1 MKTSLTE
8 PSPWFNDRNPM
19 AKKTA
24 KKSAASKPATK
35 STPKAAKVS
44 AKAHQPKAAPV
55 KVAKPLSKVASKV
68 AEKAQPTTM
77 KAPAVAKKTPKV
89 DLFELP
95 PLQALSS
102 EPQVNKPDIDFQR
115 NPSPEEIILTDAEGR
130 RYCRVKDCD
139 QVATVDLHCRFHY
152 LLLWKRIQ
160 VRRKILQDGKL
171 SRYVDE
177 LTSRYPDK
185 FLEMIRKD
193 LRSEKDFLGAIGE
206 LEIDEAETENEYG
219 DDSAAEFIEE
229 VRGVSSESSIAE
241 DTDF

>member
-1 MKTSLTE
+1 MKLKTSLTE
-8 PSPWFNDRNPM
+8 ASGWFNDRSPM
-19 AKKTA
+19 AKKTV
-24 KKSAASKPATK
+24 KKST
-35 STPKAAKVS
+35 
-44 AKAHQPKAAPV
+44 
-55 KVAKPLSKVASKV
+55 ASKV
-68 AEKAQPTTM
+68 KPQPAVKSGKAQKSEKLAKPALVAKTEVKA
-77 KAPAVAKKTPKV
+77 KAPAAIAKAKAPTKTTEKI
-89 DLFELP
+89 LETP
-95 PLQALSS
+95 PAEVLKS
-102 EPQVNKPDIDFQR
+102 PTVPVPDIDYQMTP
-115 NPSPEEIILTDAEGR
+115 NPEEIILTDAEGR

-139 QVATVDLHCRFHY
+139 QVATVDLYCRFHY

-206 LEIDEAETENEYG
+206 LEIDEGETENEFG